1 MKLIIA
7 VILVASMIG
16 YAGELTSPKI
26 GDNAP
31 EFKLKNYDGKEYE
44 LAKVTKE
51 NKYTVVMFI
60 STECPV
66 SNSYNERMVKLYDSY
81 NAKGVAILAVNANKA
96 EDVKTIASHS
106 KTHGFKFPVL
116 KDEKNKIADL
126 YGAQV
131 TPETYII
138 DAKGKILYHGRID
151 DNRKG
156 DNIQSKDLANALDM
170 LLDGKP
176 VAIAE
181 TKAMGCT
188 IKRLGTD

>member
-1 MKLIIA
+1 MKLFIA
-7 VILVASMIG
+7 LMLVASMVG
-16 YAGELTSPKI
+16 YAGEMTALKI
-26 GDNAP
+26 GDKAP
-31 EFKLKNYDGKEYE
+31 EFKLKNHDGKEYE

-51 NKYTVVMFI
+51 HKYTVVMFV

-66 SNSYNERMVKLYDSY
+66 SNAYNQRMEQIYDSFY
-81 NAKGVAILAVNANKA
+81 TKDVAVLALNSNKA
-96 EDVKTIASHS
+96 EDVKAIASHA

-116 KDEKNKIADL
+116 KDEKNKVADL

-131 TPETYII
+131 TPETYVI
-138 DAKGKILYHGRID
+138 DSNGKILYHGRID

>member
-1 MKLIIA
+1 MKLFIA
-7 VILVASMIG
+7 LMLVASMVG
-16 YAGELTSPKI
+16 YAGEMTALKI
-26 GDNAP
+26 GEKAP
-31 EFKLKNYDGKEYE
+31 EFKLKNHYGKEYD

-51 NKYTVVMFI
+51 HKYTVVMFV

-66 SNSYNERMVKLYDSY
+66 SNAYNQRMEQIYDSFY
-81 NAKGVAILAVNANKA
+81 TKDVAVLALNSNKA
-96 EDVKTIASHS
+96 EDVKAIASHA

-116 KDEKNKIADL
+116 KDEKNKVADL

-131 TPETYII
+131 TPETYVI
-138 DAKGKILYHGRID
+138 DSNGKILYHGRID

-176 VAIAE
+176 VAIA
-181 TKAMGCT
+181 
-188 IKRLGTD
+188 